1 MDENVQRRCGISTPK
16 TSAEWNKR
24 RDVACV
30 DRGVAD
36 AKGLKKKVMRTMSH
50 VKTLKVFI
58 TCR

>member
-1 MDENVQRRCGISTPK
+1 MDENVQRWCRVSTPK

-36 AKGLKKKVMRTMSH
+36 AQDLKSDAH
-50 VKTLKVFI
+50 DEPL
-58 TCR
+58 